1 MGSSIV
7 TARPRII
14 LDPLP
19 VQPQAMAP
27 IPQGGTPHVV
37 LDPLPPPTAALPQ
50 HTPVTSTWE
59 DTTRQLLPGVV
70 DIGASL
76 GGAVEAIGQK
86 FEGLGPTAAAVTNAI
101 APFAPLLPTVG
112 RAGTSVKEKAQFI
125 GRMLPKPPSPES
137 VVTGET
143 SPQKF
148 LLPSMAR
155 SAPSMGGTI
164 IAGALGGTA
173 GAGVFNYLLNAGG
186 IYNDL
191 RSKGVPADK
200 AANIAGIVGIPIA
213 YLDTLFVKG
222 LLKPGVIDPFLKR
235 VATGTVKEAVTEGG
249 QEVLAGAAEWV
260 AGVPDSLKNLAWRVA
275 GAMGVG
281 GAMGGTVSTVA
292 PRARPETPPP
302 PPPTEAVT
310 STVSYEPAPPA
321 APAPVVPR
329 MAGTNAPAFQATA
342 PPPTGPYAS
351 RVPTP
356 TAPRAGPPLTA
367 VPKLEGTNAPQF
379 QGAPPTPTG
388 PFASR
393 VPTPTQPPIQG
404 PAPRPPYEPVPAEG
418 VVQKDIRTPVPFP
431 ARESAEAFGLMGPRQ
446 TPPAGP
452 MSPAEQS
459 AQVLMRANQGARRA
473 TVTPQES
480 RLGDPA
486 AELLGEARE
495 EVSRLL
501 STPRDP
507 VHPNDPI
514 VHEHLWE
521 WLGSEDPRAVVI
533 REQLIEVWPRR
544 SAPGPDP
551 VPSRTDLL
559 VWAKE
564 VEKSQ
569 QQPAPP
575 PVPPAPAVETQAPPP
590 QPLIPPAPQQT
601 PPPPALS
608 LGPQRL
614 SPAPQPGAA
623 PTATAAAIAPPPAVA
638 PFTQQ
643 VTYPPQRP
651 APPTPTDADK
661 LAAKVL
667 TGIGET
673 PPAPAVVLP
682 SEDEVAAAKA
692 RNAAQKAKNAAL
704 RGPASLLPQQD
715 LTADELQAEYKLK
728 TATFRFP
735 KTPAQ
740 SNTVYT
746 NQGGTFIIETLSG
759 GNSLQGKLLPLSD
772 IVILENALKENL
784 NIPWLGKATRENLQ
798 KLHEQVKKWR
808 ESAPPDASLGFVRAQ
823 KYFSDDI
830 RMTAR
835 EELLHGMQFQVP
847 LTDETMA
854 DLMQTPLFAKAG
866 GAVTEMGYET
876 EEDPSHAFRE
886 VTAKVL
892 SGDQLNLTPAEQ
904 EEVAKAYADA
914 LVATHGEGV
923 LVLFKYIKPGPVRE
937 AFYGRQAQQESA
949 RRAAGVVEGGGGQ
962 LQPGATGGG
971 EGPPQGGRP
980 GPGVQ
985 AGAAGGVEQAG
996 PASFLER
1003 RVAAGE
1009 EAAAKRRAQEQSGKL
1024 RSPNPIELAQWIRDM
1039 VTEII
1044 GDVASGAIKIGNA
1057 VQVIVD
1063 KFGEEARPHAMKVF
1077 LQAKAIADGKQ
1088 APPPG
1093 MAPAGA
1099 QTAPGASAAASASV
1113 TATQPTGSP
1122 QGQPPPLPTEPRDMP
1137 SLRTEGLSTAQRV
1150 NIGIRTVGTI
1160 NRNNLQFRQMA
1171 EQNPDFQPIQDQLAA
1186 KNRMDRTI
1194 QDWKNKGGD
1203 AMEEWNALGE
1213 ERGRQLSDFNYT
1225 VQDWTQRANRPLTEQ
1240 EVMQLAD
1247 KAGLDEETVAVYQR
1261 QQQTFREF
1269 WEGLRQAE
1277 VSELER
1283 EIKDP
1288 EALASAIATLNKEV
1302 DEKARRNY
1310 FPLMRFGDWMVTS
1323 YLKTDDPKYPS
1334 GKKVHRHEQYAS
1346 EKAAEEAATRMERD
1360 YAAAG
1365 IVPENVTV
1373 GELSPEVRDMGHL
1386 PPSIAERL
1394 ASKLN
1399 LTDKQ
1404 RAAFD
1409 DMMAST
1415 MVERSGRQHQKYRE
1429 GIPGYSRDG
1438 KRTAGAYFSAMSNLI
1453 GRTAERGNIL
1463 QAVNDART
1471 YRKNLRAETPGQFV
1485 NLTKINHMIEF
1496 MDDAAKNQIS
1506 PKVHSNT
1513 LSGAMMLWWL
1523 GYNPKQI
1530 LLNFTQLGQGV
1541 AVLADQVG
1549 PDGGKVGIPA
1559 ATAQMLK
1566 AIRDVSHAY
1575 SKRVFSKDKHK
1586 VVGAPGDQ
1594 QNYIGNL
1601 TREEWEALENA
1612 RLSGLV
1618 GETNAKMVTQHAKTS
1633 TLEKLGGRISG
1644 ISGEEAGRKRD
1655 EQLAHLAEGS
1665 MAGFQWSEEWLRRT
1679 ILVASGRA
1687 MKAKGSANPW
1697 GTAEQVVRS
1706 SQGSHEASNRSKL
1719 QRDWPK
1725 TLIFKSFLLNNAYL
1739 GTLSPYRRKIWLAQL
1754 LLAGLTGGF
1763 AMEHFFQLIDTL
1775 GSLFNW
1781 HFFGMKNPR
1790 VDLQH
1795 AIREWVNW
1803 GAGKASVP
1811 GAGPYASEFLLK
1823 GLAGGI
1829 PGNPWDL
1836 QASTSQGKALPF
1848 IEQFLDLINGTTTPQ
1863 NALWKTAEDITGLGG
1878 STMMNATK
1886 ALVEDS
1892 PTSENIIRTVMP
1904 KAVSQPIQ
1912 AARALAAGGVRDSKG
1927 AKLITLD
1934 PSKPRD
1940 VIEIIGMAGG
1950 IQPKRLTQAREQKWA
1965 PKELNLYYD
1974 NLLRGLQNDYNKARA
1989 TKDPQVIR
1997 AMNKE
2002 IIRIN
2007 REVLPQGFNRTLGEY
2022 LANYQ
2027 NRNKG
2032 LRKEERGVPPGAV
2045 RRRGY
2050 VKGYMGAYG
2059 DRAQ

>member
-7 TARPRII
+7 TARPRIV

-19 VQPQAMAP
+19 AQPQAMAP
-27 IPQGGTPHVV
+27 IPQSGAPHIV
-37 LDPLPPPTAALPQ
+37 LDPLPSASAVSPVQPGAVATGGLNPSPPALSWQGAVQHPAAFAGQVFERTFDPTGAIRESAEATLKGIPQ
-50 HTPVTSTWE
+50 AAKS
-59 DTTRQLLPGVV
+59 L
-70 DIGASL
+70 L
-76 GGAVEAIGQK
+76 GGAQSVVGTVEDINNLTSRVGTRLTGKPDLNSRALSKRIADLNVSIKKPEVTSPSLQ
-86 FEGLGPTAAAVTNAI
+86 EGLADPR
-101 APFAPLLPTVG
+101 LLG
-112 RAGTSVKEKAQFI
+112 RAVGGVVGSSAVPMAATI
-125 GRMLPKPPSPES
+125 GAGVVGGIPGATIVSTMLNAGDVFNTLTDAGINANEAAL
-137 VVTGET
+137 TAG
-143 SPQKF
+143 
-148 LLPSMAR
+148 LSMAALDAIVPLR
-155 SAPSMGGTI
+155 ALGLWNKKGLEQAIKAGIAKTPKSTIRTWAKEAALEGATETAQEGIAAGTEAAHGI
-164 IAGALGGTA
+164 KQPNLFWRLVNAGLGGTLI
-173 GAGVFNYLLNAGG
+173 GFGV
-186 IYNDL
+186 
-191 RSKGVPADK
+191 
-200 AANIAGIVGIPIA
+200 
-213 YLDTLFVKG
+213 
-222 LLKPGVIDPFLKR
+222 
-235 VATGTVKEAVTEGG
+235 
-249 QEVLAGAAEWV
+249 GAAGRPSAAE
-260 AGVPDSLKNLAWRVA
+260 
-275 GAMGVG
+275 
-281 GAMGGTVSTVA
+281 TTVA
-292 PRARPETPPP
+292 PPPRFEPMGPPAPPP
-302 PPPTEAVT
+302 PPA
-310 STVSYEPAPPA
+310 APA
-321 APAPVVPR
+321 APAPVQPR
-329 MAGTNAPAFQATA
+329 MVGTNAPAFQASA
-342 PPPTGPYAS
+342 PPPTGPFAS

-393 VPTPTQPPIQG
+393 IPTPTQPPIQG
-404 PAPRPPYEPVPAEG
+404 PAVRPPYEPQPAEG
-418 VVQKDIRTPVPFP
+418 VEPKDLSPGGGA
-431 ARESAEAFGLMGPRQ
+431 ARRSAVAFGITGPRQ

-569 QQPAPP
+569 QQPTP
-575 PVPPAPAVETQAPPP
+575 PPAPPVVSEPAVEAAAPS
-590 QPLIPPAPQQT
+590 QPLIPPPPQQA

-614 SPAPQPGAA
+614 SPPPQPGAT

-638 PFTQQ
+638 PFRQQ
-643 VTYPPQRP
+643 VTMPGTP
-651 APPTPTDADK
+651 APPTPTAPPAGDMVIQTAEGPQVADSAQV
-661 LAAKVL
+661 LTDKVL
-667 TGIGET
+667 TVAEEA
-673 PPAPAVVLP
+673 PEVKPAVPQSTLDKWDA
-682 SEDEVAAAKA
+682 EGKA
-692 RNAAQKAKNAAL
+692 
-704 RGPASLLPQQD
+704 
-715 LTADELQAEYKLK
+715 ADE
-728 TATFRFP
+728 
-735 KTPAQ
+735 
-740 SNTVYT
+740 
-746 NQGGTFIIETLSG
+746 
-759 GNSLQGKLLPLSD
+759 
-772 IVILENALKENL
+772 
-784 NIPWLGKATRENLQ
+784 
-798 KLHEQVKKWR
+798 
-808 ESAPPDASLGFVRAQ
+808 
-823 KYFSDDI
+823 
-830 RMTAR
+830 
-835 EELLHGMQFQVP
+835 ELRSMG
-847 LTDETMA
+847 
-854 DLMQTPLFAKAG
+854 LF
-866 GAVTEMGYET
+866 
-876 EEDPSHAFRE
+876 
-886 VTAKVL
+886 
-892 SGDQLNLTPAEQ
+892 
-904 EEVAKAYADA
+904 
-914 LVATHGEGV
+914 
-923 LVLFKYIKPGPVRE
+923 
-937 AFYGRQAQQESA
+937 
-949 RRAAGVVEGGGGQ
+949 
-962 LQPGATGGG
+962 TGG
-971 EGPPQGGRP
+971 R
-980 GPGVQ
+980 
-985 AGAAGGVEQAG
+985 ASMGA
-996 PASFLER
+996 FLDPK
-1003 RVAAGE
+1003 VISKMAL
-1009 EAAAKRRAQEQSGKL
+1009 S
-1024 RSPNPIELAQWIRDM
+1024 IR
-1039 VTEII
+1039 
-1044 GDVASGAIKIGNA
+1044 GDVARFVIHAGNA
-1057 VQVIVD
+1057 VEKIVA
-1063 KFGEEARPHAMKVF
+1063 KFGEDYRPIAVQVFEEARKLAGMPSA
-1077 LQAKAIADGKQ
+1077 
-1088 APPPG
+1088 APPVSS
-1093 MAPAGA
+1093 
-1099 QTAPGASAAASASV
+1099 GASAAASVSQAEADRGGKALLDMKSQGTPGMTLEGGAQYSTGPGRERSVVVRDSKGQPIAVLGFYAADSGVGPAPPSHEAYPTVYVAPEHRRKGIAKRMYEFAKQQGYDLSQLSGRETSPMGEALVGSLRQTGVLGPQTAPGAPATPQPSV

-1122 QGQPPPLPTEPRDMP
+1122 QGQPAQIPGQPPPLPTEPRDMP
-1137 SLRTEGLSTAQRV
+1137 SLRTEGLTIAQRV

-1334 GKKVHRHEQYAS
+1334 GKKVHRHEQYAT

-1485 NLTKINHMIEF
+1485 NLTKINRMIEF

-1549 PDGGKVGIPA
+1549 PDGEKVGTPA

-1566 AIRDVSHAY
+1566 AILDVSHAY

-1655 EQLAHLAEGS
+1655 EQFAHLAEGS

-1863 NALWKTAEDITGLGG
+1863 NALWKTAEDITGLAG
-1878 STMMNATK
+1878 STAMNATK

-1940 VIEIIGMAGG
+1940 VIEILGMAGG

-2022 LANYQ
+2022 LDNYN

-2059 DRAQ
+2059 ERAQ

>member
-1 MGSSIV
+1 MPVSALPNLPPPPAGFVPVDQDLLTNSAV
-7 TARPRII
+7 H
-14 LDPLP
+14 P
-19 VQPQAMAP
+19 VQPGAVATGGLNPSPPALSWQGAVQHPAAFAGQVFERTFDLTGAIRESAEATLKG
-27 IPQGGTPHVV
+27 IPQ
-37 LDPLPPPTAALPQ
+37 AAKSL
-50 HTPVTSTWE
+50 
-59 DTTRQLLPGVV
+59 
-70 DIGASL
+70 L
-76 GGAVEAIGQK
+76 GGAQSVVGTVEDINNLTSRVGTRLTGKPDLNSRALSKRIADINVSIKKPDVTSPSLQ
-86 FEGLGPTAAAVTNAI
+86 EGLADPR
-101 APFAPLLPTVG
+101 LLG
-112 RAGTSVKEKAQFI
+112 RAVGGVVGSSAVPMAATI
-125 GRMLPKPPSPES
+125 GAGVVGGIPGATIVSTMLNAGDVFNTLTDAGINANEAAL
-137 VVTGET
+137 TAG
-143 SPQKF
+143 
-148 LLPSMAR
+148 LSMAALDAIVPLR
-155 SAPSMGGTI
+155 ALGLWNKKGLEQAIKAGIAKTPKSVIRTWAKEAALEGATETAQEGIAAGTEAAHGI
-164 IAGALGGTA
+164 KQPNLFWRLVNAGLGGTMI
-173 GAGVFNYLLNAGG
+173 GFGV
-186 IYNDL
+186 
-191 RSKGVPADK
+191 
-200 AANIAGIVGIPIA
+200 
-213 YLDTLFVKG
+213 
-222 LLKPGVIDPFLKR
+222 
-235 VATGTVKEAVTEGG
+235 
-249 QEVLAGAAEWV
+249 GAAGRPSAAE
-260 AGVPDSLKNLAWRVA
+260 
-275 GAMGVG
+275 
-281 GAMGGTVSTVA
+281 TTVA
-292 PRARPETPPP
+292 PPPRFEPMGP
-302 PPPTEAVT
+302 PAP
-310 STVSYEPAPPA
+310 PPA
-321 APAPVVPR
+321 APAPVVE
-329 MAGTNAPAFQATA
+329 ASA
-342 PPPTGPYAS
+342 PPPPGFVPVQPRLSNRPQPLATPAVRMSGVSGGP
-351 RVPTP
+351 PTP
-356 TAPRAGPPLTA
+356 TAPL
-367 VPKLEGTNAPQF
+367 
-379 QGAPPTPTG
+379 
-388 PFASR
+388 
-393 VPTPTQPPIQG
+393 
-404 PAPRPPYEPVPAEG
+404 PAPVAAAPEIQPSV
-418 VVQKDIRTPVPFP
+418 DI
-431 ARESAEAFGLMGPRQ
+431 Q
-446 TPPAGP
+446 PPAGDMVIQTP
-452 MSPAEQS
+452 EGPQVADS
-459 AQVLMRANQGARRA
+459 AQVL
-473 TVTPQES
+473 
-480 RLGDPA
+480 
-486 AELLGEARE
+486 
-495 EVSRLL
+495 
-501 STPRDP
+501 
-507 VHPNDPI
+507 
-514 VHEHLWE
+514 
-521 WLGSEDPRAVVI
+521 
-533 REQLIEVWPRR
+533 
-544 SAPGPDP
+544 
-551 VPSRTDLL
+551 TD
-559 VWAKE
+559 
-564 VEKSQ
+564 
-569 QQPAPP
+569 
-575 PVPPAPAVETQAPPP
+575 
-590 QPLIPPAPQQT
+590 
-601 PPPPALS
+601 
-608 LGPQRL
+608 
-614 SPAPQPGAA
+614 
-623 PTATAAAIAPPPAVA
+623 
-638 PFTQQ
+638 
-643 VTYPPQRP
+643 
-651 APPTPTDADK
+651 
-661 LAAKVL
+661 KVL
-667 TGIGET
+667 TVAEEA
-673 PPAPAVVLP
+673 PEVKPAVPQSTLDKWDA
-682 SEDEVAAAKA
+682 EGKAA
-692 RNAAQKAKNAAL
+692 
-704 RGPASLLPQQD
+704 D
-715 LTADELQAEYKLK
+715 DELRQM
-728 TATFRFP
+728 
-735 KTPAQ
+735 
-740 SNTVYT
+740 
-746 NQGGTFIIETLSG
+746 G
-759 GNSLQGKLLPLSD
+759 
-772 IVILENALKENL
+772 
-784 NIPWLGKATRENLQ
+784 
-798 KLHEQVKKWR
+798 
-808 ESAPPDASLGFVRAQ
+808 
-823 KYFSDDI
+823 
-830 RMTAR
+830 
-835 EELLHGMQFQVP
+835 
-847 LTDETMA
+847 
-854 DLMQTPLFAKAG
+854 LF
-866 GAVTEMGYET
+866 
-876 EEDPSHAFRE
+876 
-886 VTAKVL
+886 
-892 SGDQLNLTPAEQ
+892 
-904 EEVAKAYADA
+904 
-914 LVATHGEGV
+914 
-923 LVLFKYIKPGPVRE
+923 
-937 AFYGRQAQQESA
+937 
-949 RRAAGVVEGGGGQ
+949 
-962 LQPGATGGG
+962 TGG
-971 EGPPQGGRP
+971 R
-980 GPGVQ
+980 
-985 AGAAGGVEQAG
+985 ASMGA
-996 PASFLER
+996 FLDPK
-1003 RVAAGE
+1003 VISKMAL
-1009 EAAAKRRAQEQSGKL
+1009 S
-1024 RSPNPIELAQWIRDM
+1024 IR
-1039 VTEII
+1039 
-1044 GDVASGAIKIGNA
+1044 GDVARFVIHAGNA
-1057 VQVIVD
+1057 VEKIVA
-1063 KFGEEARPHAMKVF
+1063 KFGEDYRPIAVQVFEEARKLAGMPSA
-1077 LQAKAIADGKQ
+1077 
-1088 APPPG
+1088 APPVSSG
-1093 MAPAGA
+1093 APAA
-1099 QTAPGASAAASASV
+1099 VPASV
-1113 TATQPTGSP
+1113 TATPLPGSP

-1137 SLRTEGLSTAQRV
+1137 SLRTEGLTTSQRI

-1194 QDWKNKGGD
+1194 QNWKNKGGD

-1247 KAGLDEETVAVYQR
+1247 KAGLDEETVTVYQR

-1323 YLKTDDPKYPS
+1323 YLKTDDPQYPS

-1863 NALWKTAEDITGLGG
+1863 NALWKTAEDITGLAG
-1878 STMMNATK
+1878 STAMNATK

-1904 KAVSQPIQ
+1904 KAASQPLQ
-1912 AARALAAGGVRDSKG
+1912 ALRALAAGGVRDSKG

-1940 VIEIIGMAGG
+1940 VIEIAGMAAG

-2059 DRAQ
+2059 ERAQ